1 MLNQAPENVG
11 TSTNDN
17 LRPTMKFLKS
27 LMVRCPVDAGQ
38 DVQVVLSIYDPV
50 FVKFWV
56 SASLN
61 SQEKFNLLRVF
72 PTEVGISP

>member
-27 LMVRCPVDAGQ
+27 LMVRCPVDALEEVGARE
-38 DVQVVLSIYDPV
+38 DVQVVV
-50 FVKFWV
+50 FYSWIKTIIKLKLCFQDYI
-56 SASLN
+56 ALC
-61 SQEKFNLLRVF
+61 F
-72 PTEVGISP
+72 PFH